1 MVLGADGRHSQ
12 GTPSFTFD
20 RVTHRSG
27 GEAGEEERDACLAF
41 LRASE
46 KSLKRLQGVC
56 SGIGA
61 NGLENAVEVGD
72 SGAGR
77 EEMLVER
84 CRLLQVQLDATKS
97 VSSVY
102 EGCINSKLG
111 SGSHAAMSE
120 LRKLAFEAGARA
132 KSEELRCEEECE
144 HLAGALRRGV
154 ADLASVKSTA
164 AATEEALKAEIKVC
178 RSLITEEK
186 EKGKNAS
193 KGLELA
199 SASQSE
205 INKVMRGAAQSLLG
219 MMGAFDPSG
228 SLGTAY
234 EKLSMLERR
243 LAFGE
248 RWDTT

>member
-1 MVLGADGRHSQ
+1 V
-12 GTPSFTFD
+12 F
-20 RVTHRSG
+20 VHRSVT
-27 GEAGEEERDACLAF
+27 EASEEERDACLAF

-46 KSLKRLQGVC
+46 KSLKRMQGVC

-61 NGLENAVEVGD
+61 KGLEDGLEVGD
-72 SGAGR
+72 GGVGR
-77 EEMLVER
+77 EEMLEER

-97 VSSVY
+97 VSGVY

-111 SGSHAAMSE
+111 SGSQAAMSE

-132 KSEELRCEEECE
+132 KSEEIRREEESE
-144 HLAGALRRGV
+144 HLCGALRRSV
-154 ADLASVKSTA
+154 AELASVKSTA
-164 AATEEALKAEIKVC
+164 AATEEALRAEIQVC
-178 RSLITEEK
+178 RSRIEE
-186 EKGKNAS
+186 ERAKGKNAS

-205 INKVMRGAAQSLLG
+205 IGKVMRGAARSLMG

-228 SLGTAY
+228 SLGAAY
-234 EKLSMLERR
+234 EKLSTLERR

-248 RWDTT
+248 R